1 MPNITMRGVTKIY
14 PFVKPGFSLFQRK
27 RLKAEREK
35 QLASRN
41 LTDEG
46 VLAVQG
52 VDLSVPSG
60 EFLVLLGPS
69 GCGKTT
75 VLRMIAGLEEI
86 TAGGLY
92 FDETPMNDVPPHKR
106 GVAMVFQNY
115 SLYPHLTVYEN
126 MAFALKNQRIPRE
139 EIDEAVREIA
149 RLLDLSGKLE
159 RKPRELS
166 GGERQRVAIGRA
178 LVRKPEL
185 FLMDEPFSNLDV
197 RLRTELRYQLQRL
210 HASLPSTTFVYVT
223 HDQMEATMLGDRVVV
238 MNEGAILQQGTPRE
252 VYLHPDNLF
261 VAQFVGAPKMNLI
274 DDAVL
279 LCEEGN
285 YLVQALGTR
294 YKLPAETSARLKEH
308 GVKGQPVV
316 LGIRPVNLSL
326 STEGVTARVD
336 IVEPMGAETYL
347 YCTVQGKELV
357 CVVSAEQL
365 GGTPIFKGQ
374 TVTLAPDPNRLH
386 LFDPQTEQNLLPRV

>member
-1 MPNITMRGVTKIY
+1 MPDITLRGVTKIY
-14 PFVKPGFSLFQRK
+14 PFVKPGLSLFQRK
-27 RLKAEREK
+27 RLKMEREK

-52 VDLSVPSG
+52 LDLMIPSG

-75 VLRMIAGLEEI
+75 VLRMIAGLEDI
-86 TAGGLY
+86 TAGDLY
-92 FDETPMNDVPPHKR
+92 FGETQMNAVPPHKR

-139 EIDEAVREIA
+139 EIDETVRQIA
-149 RLLDLSGKLE
+149 RVLDLSGKLD

-185 FLMDEPFSNLDV
+185 FLMDEPFSNLDTK
-197 RLRTELRYQLQRL
+197 LRTELRNQLQRL
-210 HASLPSTTFVYVT
+210 HASLPDTTFVYVT

-238 MNEGAILQQGTPRE
+238 MNEGAILQQGTPRR

-261 VAQFVGAPKMNLI
+261 VAQFVGSPKMNLI

-279 LCEEGN
+279 VCEGEN
-285 YLVQALGTR
+285 YHVQALGTR
-294 YKLPAETSARLKEH
+294 FALPAETAARLLEH
-308 GVKGQPVV
+308 GVTGQPVI

-326 STEGVTARVD
+326 SAEGITARVD
-336 IVEPMGAETYL
+336 LVEPMGAETHL

-365 GGTPIFKGQ
+365 RGAPMFRGQ
-374 TVTLAPDPNRLH
+374 TVTLAPDGHRLH
-386 LFDPQTEQNLLPRV
+386 LFDPNTEQNLLPY

>member
-1 MPNITMRGVTKIY
+1 MPDITMRGVTKIY
-14 PFVKPGFSLFQRK
+14 PFVKPGFSLFSRK
-27 RLKAEREK
+27 RLKIEREK

-52 VDLSVPSG
+52 FDLTVPSG
-60 EFLVLLGPS
+60 QFLVLLGPS

-86 TAGGLY
+86 TAGDLY
-92 FDETPMNDVPPHKR
+92 FGETLMNGVPPHKR

-115 SLYPHLTVYEN
+115 SLYPHLTAYEN
-126 MAFALKNQRIPRE
+126 MAFALKSQRMPRE
-139 EIDEAVREIA
+139 EIDEAVRETA
-149 RLLDLSGKLE
+149 RLLDLTGKLD

-178 LVRKPEL
+178 LVRKPRL
-185 FLMDEPFSNLDV
+185 FLMDEPFSNLDG
-197 RLRTELRYQLQRL
+197 RLRTELRNQLQRL
-210 HASLPSTTFVYVT
+210 HGSLPDTTFVYVT
-223 HDQMEATMLGDRVVV
+223 HDQMEATMLADHVVV
-238 MNEGAILQQGTPRE
+238 MNDGAILQQGTPRA

-279 LCEEGN
+279 LWEGEGC
-285 YLVQALGTR
+285 YVQALGTR
-294 YKLPAETSARLKEH
+294 YTLPAETSARLREH
-308 GVKGQPVV
+308 GIKGQPVV
-316 LGIRPVNLSL
+316 LGIRPVNLTL
-326 STEGVTARVD
+326 GQEGVTARVD
-336 IVEPMGAETYL
+336 IVEPMGAETHL
-347 YCTVQGKELV
+347 HCTVQGKELV

-365 GGTPIFKGQ
+365 GGAPVFKGQ
-374 TVTLAPDPNRLH
+374 TVTLAPDPSRLH
-386 LFDPQTEQNLLPRV
+386 LFDPNSGQNLLPRV